1 MSGTFDFLG
10 DLSKVNS
17 FVDQYADVTS
27 YTDTGSYILNGLIS
41 GSIYK
46 GLPGNK
52 ITALAG
58 ESATGKTFFLMGMIR
73 QFLNDHKDGGVIFF
87 ESESAITHDMF
98 DERGIDSERVTMLP
112 VSTVEEFRTQAMTI
126 LKRVQE
132 TPESSRH
139 PLLFC
144 LDSLGQ
150 LSTSK
155 EVADVESGSEKRDMT
170 RAPMIKGA
178 FRVLTIQLG
187 KLGIPM
193 VVTNHTYDSIG
204 SLYPTKELAG
214 GSGLKYSAD
223 NIIFLSKRKEKVG
236 TDVVGNVI
244 HCRNYKSRLT
254 VENKMV
260 DVLLRYDTGLDRYYG
275 LIELAVAHEI
285 FKKVSNK
292 IELPDGNK
300 HYASH
305 IIKNA
310 EKIFTKDILDKI
322 DKACGV
328 EFKYGTTQAIMSEGV
343 EESGDVGEV

>member
-1 MSGTFDFLG
+1 MSNIFDFLG
-10 DLSKVNS
+10 DLSKVNP

-27 YTDTGSYILNGLIS
+27 YTDTGSYILNALIS

-58 ESATGKTFFLMGMIR
+58 ESATGKTYFLLGIVR
-73 QFLNDHKDGGVIFF
+73 QFLNDNPSGGVIFF
-87 ESESAITHDMF
+87 ESESAITSTML
-98 DERGIDSERVTMLP
+98 DERGIDSRRVTMLP
-112 VSTVEEFRTQAMTI
+112 VSTVEEFRTQAMII
-126 LKRVQE
+126 LKRVEE
-132 TPESSRH
+132 TPESDRH

-150 LSTSK
+150 LSTTK
-155 EVADVESGSEKRDMT
+155 EVSDVTAGSDKRDMT

-178 FRVLTIQLG
+178 FRVLTIALG

-193 VVTNHTYDSIG
+193 IVTNHTYDSIG
-204 SLYPTKELAG
+204 SMYPTKELAG

-223 NIIFLSKRKEKVG
+223 NIVFLSKRKEKVG

-260 DVLLRYDTGLDRYYG
+260 DVILRYDTGLDRHYG
-275 LIELAVAHEI
+275 LIDLAVEHEI

-300 HYASH
+300 HFASH

-310 EKIFTKDILDKI
+310 DKIFTKDLLDKI
-322 DKACGV
+322 NEACQK
-328 EFKYGTTQAIMSEGV
+328 EFLYGTSQKETS
-343 EESGDVGEV
+343 DVGK

>member
-10 DLSKVNS
+10 DLSKINP
-17 FVDQYADVTS
+17 FVDQYADVSS
-27 YTDTGSYILNGLIS
+27 YTDTGSYILNALLS

-73 QFLNDHKDGGVIFF
+73 QFLTDNPKGGVIFF
-87 ESESAITHDMF
+87 ESESAITSAMF
-98 DERGIDSERVTMLP
+98 EERGIDARRVTMLP
-112 VSTVEEFRTQAMTI
+112 VSTVEEFRTQAMNI
-126 LKRVQE
+126 LKRIGDV
-132 TPESSRH
+132 PESERH

-155 EVADVESGSEKRDMT
+155 EVADVTDGNDKRDMT

-178 FRVLTIQLG
+178 FRVLTIALG

-193 VVTNHTYDSIG
+193 IVTNHTYDSIG
-204 SLYPTKELAG
+204 SMFPTKELAG

-223 NIIFLSKRKEKVG
+223 SIVFLSKRKEKDG
-236 TDVVGNVI
+236 TEVIGNVV

-254 VENKMV
+254 KENKMV

-275 LIELAVAHEI
+275 LIDVAVDHGI
-285 FKKVSNK
+285 FKKVSTR
-292 IELPDGNK
+292 IELPDGSK
-300 HYASH
+300 QYAKT
-305 IIKNA
+305 IMENPDKY
-310 EKIFTKDILDKI
+310 FTKDILDQI
-322 DKACGV
+322 DEACQKEFLYGSAMKEV
-328 EFKYGTTQAIMSEGV
+328 E
-343 EESGDVGEV
+343 DVGE

>member
-1 MSGTFDFLG
+1 MNETFDFLG
-10 DLSKVNS
+10 DLSKINP

-27 YTDTGSYILNGLIS
+27 YTDTGSYILNALIS

-73 QFLNDHKDGGVIFF
+73 QFLKDNKKGGVIFF

-98 DERGIDSERVTMLP
+98 EEREIDNNRVTMLP

-132 TPESSRH
+132 TPESERH

-155 EVADVESGSEKRDMT
+155 EVADVASGSEKRDMT

-187 KLGIPM
+187 KLGIPL

-223 NIIFLSKRKEKVG
+223 NIIFLSKRKEKDG
-236 TDVVGNVI
+236 TDVVGNII

-260 DVLLRYDTGLDRYYG
+260 DVLLRYDTGLDRYHG
-275 LIELAVAHEI
+275 LIDLAVDHGI
-285 FKKVSNK
+285 FNKVSTR
-292 IELPDGNK
+292 IELPDGTK
-300 HYASH
+300 MFA
-305 IIKNA
+305 KNIMQNP
-310 EKIFTKDILDKI
+310 EKYFTKEILDRI
-322 DKACGV
+322 DVACGA
-328 EFKYGTTQAIMSEGV
+328 EFKYGTTQATMSEGL
-343 EESGDVGEV
+343 EEVDDVGAG